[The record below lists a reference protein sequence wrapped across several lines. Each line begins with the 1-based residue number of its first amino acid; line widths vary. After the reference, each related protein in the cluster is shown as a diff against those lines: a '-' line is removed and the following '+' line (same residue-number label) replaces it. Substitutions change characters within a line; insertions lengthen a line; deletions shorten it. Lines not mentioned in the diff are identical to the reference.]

1 MTQRYGEQTDS
12 YQRGRG
18 LGSWV
23 KKVKELSKKTNKLR
37 DTEKKRTIMLRKI
50 NQIKKNMLNVSLYKV
65 KTRENLICC
74 TKGHVVVT
82 FEDDSVSE

>member
-1 MTQRYGEQTDS
+1 MTQRYGEQIDS

-18 LGSWV
+18 LGSGV

-37 DTEKKRTIMLRKI
+37 DTEKKRIIMLRKI

-65 KTRENLICC
+65 ENQGKSNLLY
-74 TKGHVVVT
+74 
-82 FEDDSVSE
+82 